1 MRRDGCRDSSG
12 CRARSNRVRSRW
24 KRCLENVAGQK
35 NAYAVG
41 SLRDHLTTFDDACT
55 GTRLFAAALPL
66 GLMASRLTHSCAYP
80 CLRLCFILAPRC
92 GLGQPG
98 AAVPT
103 QMSEVEGSVLPTL
116 ACSSNRACS
125 SSLDDGG
132 RDLPQRRCGRAA
144 LLGPRSGAMSAGL
157 QAQCRRSERATAC

>member
-1 MRRDGCRDSSG
+1 MTL
-12 CRARSNRVRSRW
+12 A
-24 KRCLENVAGQK
+24 
-35 NAYAVG
+35 
-41 SLRDHLTTFDDACT
+41 

-103 QMSEVEGSVLPTL
+103 QMSEVEGGVLPTL

-125 SSLDDGG
+125 SSLDDSGHE
-132 RDLPQRRCGRAA
+132 LQQRRCGRAA
-144 LLGPRSGAMSAGL
+144 LLAPRSGAHKRWPSGL
-157 QAQCRRSERATAC
+157 CRRAESPTHFSANAALKRRSSTVHSAQWLKPPLSQVLIPGLEAPLHPKVVVKD

>member
-1 MRRDGCRDSSG
+1 MTL
-12 CRARSNRVRSRW
+12 A
-24 KRCLENVAGQK
+24 
-35 NAYAVG
+35 
-41 SLRDHLTTFDDACT
+41 
-55 GTRLFAAALPL
+55 GTRLFATAWPL
-66 GLMASRLTHSCAYP
+66 GLMASCLTHSCAYP

-125 SSLDDGG
+125 SSLDDSGHE
-132 RDLPQRRCGRAA
+132 LQQRRCGRAA
-144 LLGPRSGAMSAGL
+144 LLAPRSGAHKRWPSGL
-157 QAQCRRSERATAC
+157 CRRAESPTHFSANAALKRRSSTVHSAQGLKPPLSQALIPGLEAPLHPKVVVKE

>member
-41 SLRDHLTTFDDACT
+41 SLRDHLTTFDDAWGNKAVCDGLGARPHGLT
-55 GTRLFAAALPL
+55 FDSFLCLP
-66 GLMASRLTHSCAYP
+66 MSC
-80 CLRLCFILAPRC
+80 LSFMLAPRC

-98 AAVPT
+98 ASVPT
-103 QMSEVEGSVLPTL
+103 QVRSRRGGPNHT
-116 ACSSNRACS
+116 
-125 SSLDDGG
+125 SLLIKPG
-132 RDLPQRRCGRAA
+132 
-144 LLGPRSGAMSAGL
+144 ML
-157 QAQCRRSERATAC
+157 Q

>member
-1 MRRDGCRDSSG
+1 MTL
-12 CRARSNRVRSRW
+12 A
-24 KRCLENVAGQK
+24 
-35 NAYAVG
+35 
-41 SLRDHLTTFDDACT
+41 

-103 QMSEVEGSVLPTL
+103 QMSEVEGGVLPTL

-125 SSLDDGG
+125 RSLEEGG
-132 RDLPQRRCGRAA
+132 RELPQRRCGRGA
-144 LLGPRSGAMSAGL
+144 LLGPRPGAHQRWPSAPVP
-157 QAQCRRSERATAC
+157 Q

>member
-1 MRRDGCRDSSG
+1 MTL
-12 CRARSNRVRSRW
+12 A
-24 KRCLENVAGQK
+24 
-35 NAYAVG
+35 
-41 SLRDHLTTFDDACT
+41 
-55 GTRLFAAALPL
+55 GTRLFAVTLPL

-125 SSLDDGG
+125 SSLHDSGHE
-132 RDLPQRRCGRAA
+132 LQQRRCGRAA
-144 LLGPRSGAMSAGL
+144 LLAPRSGAHKRWPSGL
-157 QAQCRRSERATAC
+157 CRRAESPTHFSANAALKRRSSTVYSAQWLKPAALARLLLQGLKPCSTQRRCETLIHFL